1 MQILMQFGM
10 WVIVQD
16 TDPVWFTVWDLGKLV
31 PSSVDTVIIWLDE
44 VVVLFIPVFPYL
56 IKFWFLFRVCSLF
69 SGMDEI
75 PSRTKCLVMEKYD
88 VRTEG
93 PRFLQCHQFGGPET
107 VSRVPV
113 GFLWPL
119 RHRAVKTVRSCR
131 VTWKAGRAGTQ
142 WRTFRRNKHDD
153 LTVAF
158 LQVRWCHRSDICCS
172 LRNLVC
178 PHLPPRC
185 VHSRLRSH
193 LTNIRVGPSTLLEGI
208 CEPKDHFEQWNHW
221 RLQKEEQEWTG
232 STFRRSHPP
241 MKMEDFSYAEMT
253 EFQLVSFFYSEQ
265 HKCLSIVSVWYCTLK
280 I

>member
-44 VVVLFIPVFPYL
+44 VVLFIPVFPYL

-193 LTNIRVGPSTLLEGI
+193 LTNIRVGPSTQYLLQHFLKAFVNQKTILSNGI
-208 CEPKDHFEQWNHW
+208 TGDSRWKSRNEQDRPSEDLILQWKW
-221 RLQKEEQEWTG
+221 RIFHMQKWLN
-232 STFRRSHPP
+232 SN
-241 MKMEDFSYAEMT
+241 
-253 EFQLVSFFYSEQ
+253 SFPFF
-265 HKCLSIVSVWYCTLK
+265 IRNNTNV
-280 I
+280 